1 MCCGWCRIPKRS
13 MFVVLAFVRRTHT
26 YLLPFSPTPLFSI
39 KKAAS
44 MAFSKAT
51 LDYTYI
57 LFLIHYIFYELWED
71 DLTEISYYLFFSFL
85 AIPHLHSCC
94 KRKLYCMS
102 VILFA
107 GNCSK
112 KVRGSKLGL
121 QQNKCLSEVL
131 LPLILNQIG

>member
-26 YLLPFSPTPLFSI
+26 YLPFPLFSI
-39 KKAAS
+39 KAAS
-44 MAFSKAT
+44 MAFSKAS

-71 DLTEISYYLFFSFL
+71 DLTEISYYLFSFSFL
-85 AIPHLHSCC
+85 AIPHLHSWC

-121 QQNKCLSEVL
+121 QQNKCLSAEVL
-131 LPLILNQIG
+131 LPWFGIK